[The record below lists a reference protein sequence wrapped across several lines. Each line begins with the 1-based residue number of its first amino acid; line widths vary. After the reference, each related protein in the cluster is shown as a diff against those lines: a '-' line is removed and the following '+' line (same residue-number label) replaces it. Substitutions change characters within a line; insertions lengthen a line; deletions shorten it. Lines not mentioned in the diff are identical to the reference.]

1 MQRMNELISIR
12 LPKEDLEMVKQL
24 SLQDKK
30 DKSTIVRDLVE
41 QGKMYRAITQYA
53 DGRISIGKA
62 TEIAGITISEFMD
75 HLTKLGI
82 KSNLQIEDYLE
93 GKKAAKK
100 LFS

>member
-12 LPKEDLEMVKQL
+12 LPKEDLEIVKQL

-41 QGKMYRAITQYA
+41 QGKIYRAITQYA
-53 DGRISIGKA
+53 EGKISIGKA
-62 TEIAGITISEFMD
+62 TGLSGVTLSEFMD
-75 HLTKLGI
+75 LLTKLGI
-82 KSNLQIEDYLE
+82 KSNLLLEDYLE
-93 GKKAAKK
+93 GKKTAKK